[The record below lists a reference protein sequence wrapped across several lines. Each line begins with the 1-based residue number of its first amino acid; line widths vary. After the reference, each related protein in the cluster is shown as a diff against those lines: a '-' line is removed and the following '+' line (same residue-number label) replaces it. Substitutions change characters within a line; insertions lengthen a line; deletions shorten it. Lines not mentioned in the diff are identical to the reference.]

1 MVNYGGEKMIIS
13 ELAYHKLLRN
23 GDFKYAKYLS
33 LNYCLFLRT

>member
-23 GDFKYAKYLS
+23 GDISNMQSTLA
-33 LNYCLFLRT
+33 